1 MPAVHC
7 SFGGVISERAPIST
21 QSQRFIFSR
30 LRIPL
35 EHQTLRN
42 PFQAAPSLFQQSVHR
57 WEGLSKV
64 PLVAVGGG
72 GGSSAPK
79 LRLSITIRA
88 LRARGKI
95 LGLQIFAVFPAKHWR
110 SPAFQSLETLGIF
123 FFFLGLQEWLD
134 YLPLQGIFNRS
145 VSLLGSYKDTGQC
158 PLFYKA
164 FWNEGILQLRQK
176 VNLKGDRKCFIKLGA
191 IFTANCWLLPQKTGT

>member
-1 MPAVHC
+1 MHC

-21 QSQRFIFSR
+21 QSQRFISSR

-35 EHQTLRN
+35 EHRTLRN
-42 PFQAAPSLFQQSVHR
+42 PFQAAPSLFQQSVHK

-64 PLVAVGGG
+64 PLVAMGGSG

-79 LRLSITIRA
+79 LRLSITIRS

-95 LGLQIFAVFPAKHWR
+95 LGLQIFAAFPAKYWR
-110 SPAFQSLETLGIF
+110 SPALQSLEILGG

-158 PLFYKA
+158 PLFYKV
-164 FWNEGILQLRQK
+164 FWN
-176 VNLKGDRKCFIKLGA
+176 
-191 IFTANCWLLPQKTGT
+191 